1 MPRRT
6 IFITDALDKELIALQ
21 NDNRI
26 NVSQV
31 CSDALRDKIVE
42 IRTGHTK
49 FKPWPSLV
57 FTLRTLVGEL
67 SQIHSGNSMY
77 LDDILK
83 EIDAI
88 EAWQATQ

>member
-1 MPRRT
+1 M
-6 IFITDALDKELIALQ
+6 LQ
-21 NDNRI
+21 NDKKI

-31 CSDALRDKIVE
+31 CSDALREKIVE
-42 IRTGHTK
+42 IRTGKRK

-57 FTLRTLVGEL
+57 FTLRTLVGEISAL
-67 SQIHSGNSMY
+67 RAGGPY
-77 LDDILK
+77 DDLLR